1 MALLR
6 HGQGRRELHLD
17 LHDHVTSF
25 RRLLARGHSLMRVPL
40 CVARSRRPALRQG
53 EFLALNRWYRPGP
66 AGQSLLQV
74 QFDKHAQ
81 VGIFSLV
88 QRVRFLRLR

>member
-6 HGQGRRELHLD
+6 HGQGGRELHPD
-17 LHDHVTSF
+17 LHDQVAPF
-25 RRLLARGHSLMRVPL
+25 RRLLARRHPLMRVRL
-40 CVARSRRPALRQG
+40 CVARSRRAALRQG

-66 AGQSLLQV
+66 ARQSLLQI

-81 VGIFSLV
+81 VGIFALV
-88 QRVRFLRLR
+88 